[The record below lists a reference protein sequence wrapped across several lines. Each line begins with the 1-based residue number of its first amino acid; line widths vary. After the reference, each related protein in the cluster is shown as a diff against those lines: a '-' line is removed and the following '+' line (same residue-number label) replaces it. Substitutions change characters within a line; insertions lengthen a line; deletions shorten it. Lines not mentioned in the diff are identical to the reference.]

1 MTTAIENYN
10 ARNVAIANKDKRM
23 QKEKRRREGGRKEGG
38 KKKKNIKEDNKEGR
52 QVTGGPGQAM

>member
-23 QKEKRRREGGRKEGG
+23 QKEKRRREGGRKEGA
-38 KKKKNIKEDNKEGR
+38 KKEEKHKGR
-52 QVTGGPGQAM
+52 